1 MAQANTLYDALSEA
15 GVELT
20 FLDYDST
27 AFAGGVVITSAHIAK
42 GLEFDT
48 VIVPHVDDT
57 NYAGGPLSRFL
68 EFATAANSRR
78 DADDSAT
85 ADIHDH
91 APEALMG

>member
-1 MAQANTLYDALSEA
+1 M
-15 GVELT
+15 
-20 FLDYDST
+20 
-27 AFAGGVVITSAHIAK
+27 
-42 GLEFDT
+42 
-48 VIVPHVDDT
+48 IVPHVDDT